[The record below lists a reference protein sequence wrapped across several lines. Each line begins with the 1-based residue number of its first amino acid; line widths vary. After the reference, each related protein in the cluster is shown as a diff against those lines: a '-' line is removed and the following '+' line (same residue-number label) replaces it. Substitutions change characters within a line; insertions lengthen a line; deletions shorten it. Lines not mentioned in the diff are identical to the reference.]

1 MQNAKR
7 QTRTARLSVVFFVA
21 CLLLFMM
28 LGAYQLQLP
37 GLHYDEAKEAGL
49 NAMELITGQPVTAF
63 RDATI
68 QIGPL
73 RLPLM
78 VQDYIGALNV
88 ALAAPFLVIGGIN
101 VVALRWLS
109 LLTGALTLAVTWRVA
124 WRLGGPLA
132 ASATALLLAVN
143 PAFIFW
149 SRQGVFVT
157 NLTALIF
164 MASLLTG
171 LRWWEL
177 RRPRDLWLTAF
188 FCGLGVYAK
197 LLFVWAIGAMLVVA
211 GVALLLD
218 CLRSRRRNS
227 KLETGSRKLET
238 GNSKRLTLTLALAVV
253 FFLIPLTPLVIF
265 NLHTSGTLDSV
276 SGNLGQSYYGVNNS
290 AYLPNL
296 LTRLGQ
302 LITLLRAQHLGY
314 LGGPFS
320 NAWAPWLLLGL
331 LLLGGL
337 TLGLDAYK
345 LRRRGKETPG
355 SISAPPSSTT
365 TPSGRAAP
373 WWYALAPL
381 LLLAVIVALSAFT
394 VSDLF
399 ITHYAML
406 VPLIPLTGGLAFGVI
421 WEWGRVGVD
430 KRGSQGSRERQG
442 IPAPQIIRAL
452 ALIALIAWAGGDL
465 VTDIRYHRVLAATGG
480 HGSHSDAIYALAGHL
495 DEAKFTTLVAL
506 DWGLDAQIRFLTAGR
521 VQPTEVFGYDSLDA
535 PDPGYAERINKLLDN
550 PNTLYLAH
558 LPEYTVFRERVNTL
572 ADLASKRGLTLR
584 QRAIYTERDGTPLI
598 IMYRA
603 EK

>member
-1 MQNAKR
+1 MQNTER
-7 QTRTARLSVVFFVA
+7 QTRTARLHVTFFIA
-21 CLLLFMM
+21 CLLLFMV

-63 RDATI
+63 RDATV
-68 QIGPL
+68 QVGPL
-73 RLPLM
+73 RFPLM

-88 ALAAPFLVIGGIN
+88 VLAAPFLAIGGIN
-101 VVALRWLS
+101 VVSLRWLS
-109 LLTGALTLAVTWRVA
+109 LLTGALTLVVTWRLA

-164 MASLLTG
+164 MSALLTG

-188 FCGLGVYAK
+188 LCGLGVYAK

-211 GVALLLD
+211 GVAWLLEA
-218 CLRSRRRNS
+218 RSS
-227 KLETGSRKLET
+227 KLETGLPDRRAW
-238 GNSKRLTLTLALAVV
+238 KRLASTLALTLI
-253 FFLIPLTPLVIF
+253 FFLIPLIPLIVF

-337 TLGLDAYK
+337 TSGLDAYK
-345 LRRRGKETPG
+345 PRRREKETPG
-355 SISAPPSSTT
+355 GISAPSSTT

-381 LLLAVIVALSAFT
+381 LLLVVIVALSAFT

-406 VPLIPLTGGLAFGVI
+406 VPLIPLTGGLAFGVV
-421 WEWGRVGVD
+421 WAWGSRGV
-430 KRGSQGSRERQG
+430 KEQERRGSRARFNA
-442 IPAPQIIRAL
+442 PALLIFRFL
-452 ALIALIAWAGGDL
+452 ALIALIAWAGTAL
-465 VTDIRYHRVLAATGG
+465 ATDIRYHRALAATGG
-480 HGSHSDAIYALAGHL
+480 HGPHSDAIYALAEHL
-495 DEAKFTTLVAL
+495 DKAGFTAPVAL
-506 DWGLDAQIRFLTAGR
+506 DWGLDAPIRYLTVGR

-535 PDPGYAERINKLLDN
+535 PDPNFAERIDKLLDN
-550 PNTLYLAH
+550 PDNLYLAH
-558 LPEYTVFRERVNTL
+558 LPEHTVFRERVNTL
-572 ADLASKRGLTLR
+572 ADLASQRGLTLR
-584 QRAIYTERDGTPLI
+584 QRAVYTERDGTPLI